1 MSTAHTNRRKR
12 SALRVARHFGTG
24 ATLIKVG
31 VTYDRDTMVG
41 TPTTTNYTV
50 SAAVTRPKMV
60 QAEDGS
66 MVESGDLQVVIP
78 ALAFDSGVTP
88 ELSDRVTVGGVTY
101 RIDKVAG
108 HGPGGTFVEYVLDVG
123 QVVVE

>member
-31 VTYDRDTMVG
+31 ESFNRDTMVN
-41 TPTTTNYTV
+41 TPTTTSYAV
-50 SAAVTRPKMV
+50 SAAVIRPKMV
-60 QAEDGS
+60 RAEDGS
-66 MVESGDLQVVIP
+66 MVESGDLQVVLP

-88 ELSDRVTVGGVTY
+88 ETADRVTVGGVTY
-101 RIDKVAG
+101 RIDKVSG
-108 HGPGGTFVEYVLDVG
+108 VGPGGTFVEYVLDVG
-123 QVVVE
+123 QVVAD